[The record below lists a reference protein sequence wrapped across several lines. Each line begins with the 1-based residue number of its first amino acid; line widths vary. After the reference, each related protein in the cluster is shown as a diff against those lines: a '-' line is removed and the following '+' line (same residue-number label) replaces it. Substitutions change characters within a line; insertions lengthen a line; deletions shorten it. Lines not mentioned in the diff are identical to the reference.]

1 MRKISNN
8 PECFSI
14 STKEIAKNNMILS
27 PHYYI
32 EKKKQNKINKWFK
45 ELPLEHKEMLKR
57 IFEHKEMLKSYFESV
72 KK

>member
-1 MRKISNN
+1 MKKISNK

-14 STKEIAKNNMILS
+14 STKEIAANNMILS

-32 EKKKQNKINKWFK
+32 EKKKHNKINKWFK
-45 ELPLEHKEMLKR
+45 ELSLKD
-57 IFEHKEMLKSYFESV
+57 KEMLKSYFEFL